1 MSTKADPRQQLQ
13 STELGRLAMNA
24 GDSFERYAKQ
34 VLAAFVVI
42 VLGLG
47 VGLAW
52 WGQTSALQADAWAAL
67 GKAATE
73 PELDRVAE
81 KFPGTVPAAWA
92 KLRAAEQLIE
102 SGLVASFRDRETAV
116 ADWRRAQDSLRALTA
131 SGNRTLPI
139 IRERAL
145 FGLGR
150 LAEMTSTEETQP
162 AIAAYKALL
171 AEFPE
176 SPFKNY
182 CNERIAALGT
192 GSAQQFYGWFSKQNP
207 KPADPTKPRDGGFGL
222 PGMGQPGTGL
232 ELPPSLKG
240 LLNPEKPKTEL
251 ESKPATEKGSEGSE
265 APAVKTDG
273 AEAKSTE
280 APATGTPAAETP
292 ATEAPATEAPAAT
305 PPGTAPEAPQ
315 TEAPATTG
323 EAAPQ

>member
-1 MSTKADPRQQLQ
+1 VSTKADSRQQLQ

-34 VLAAFVVI
+34 VLAAFVVA

-102 SGLVASFRDRETAV
+102 SGLMASFRDRETAV

-192 GSAQQFYGWFSKQNP
+192 GSAQQFYGWFSKQSP
-207 KPADPTKPRDGGFGL
+207 KPADPTKPRDGGLGL

-240 LLNPEKPKTEL
+240 LLNPEKPTIEPEAKL
-251 ESKPATEKGSEGSE
+251 ATENGSDGAE

-273 AEAKSTE
+273 ADSPANKPAGEEAGGVE
-280 APATGTPAAETP
+280 PPAAETP
-292 ATEAPATEAPAAT
+292 APV
-305 PPGTAPEAPQ
+305 TAPEAPQ
-315 TEAPATTG
+315 TEAPAATG